1 MSQSEALDR
10 IRQVRDRSDFR
21 GCVHGSPHSWAIASH
36 TRAIGSAKNG
46 QPRTVSSAERQAAMH
61 SFMLLTQSKP
71 REKTN
76 LDTSPKSPAEAL
88 LSTTDSTIDR
98 VEIFEDAIAVA
109 ESLPTNNERTPL
121 NDFQPLNA
129 SSANPFQ
136 PPAWNSTWQQ
146 WSGGDLARMLMN
158 ERPNVIAALILQ
170 CPNEL
175 AASILEALPSQTA
188 CDVLAAL
195 PQLASTDPYLLQE
208 IYDVLHTRLI
218 DFQRQSSPT
227 NAGLTKLQAIM
238 ANLSHEHQNR
248 IRNDLRQSQPMLAHS
263 LGLDL
268 KPSQAKAAGSIK
280 VEENVAA
287 VPSQAMNDPTPAEA
301 SQEDIC

>member
-1 MSQSEALDR
+1 
-10 IRQVRDRSDFR
+10 
-21 GCVHGSPHSWAIASH
+21 
-36 TRAIGSAKNG
+36 
-46 QPRTVSSAERQAAMH
+46 
-61 SFMLLTQSKP
+61 
-71 REKTN
+71 
-76 LDTSPKSPAEAL
+76 
-88 LSTTDSTIDR
+88 
-98 VEIFEDAIAVA
+98 
-109 ESLPTNNERTPL
+109 
-121 NDFQPLNA
+121 
-129 SSANPFQ
+129 
-136 PPAWNSTWQQ
+136 
-146 WSGGDLARMLMN
+146 MLMN

-238 ANLSHEHQNR
+238 ANLLYEHQNR

-287 VPSQAMNDPTPAEA
+287 VPSQAMNDRRRRRLAKRMLLISSFRSPPHLTNNPPSSEVSELAFENLNHFSAEELAIVLRSLDPNTILLAVSGA
-301 SQEDIC
+301 SSIMRTRIESLIAPNEVSRLRKKLRSFRRVASSEKMAAQQKIVQMANQLLQQGHITGYASVAYVAA